1 MTKPLVL
8 ASRKDF
14 SKNLNIIKPGQA
26 RYFEKNEKKRNDRG
40 KVGTQDYRPIRI
52 IKMD

>member
-26 RYFEKNEKKRNDRG
+26 RYFEKNEKKEMIEE
-40 KVGTQDYRPIRI
+40 KWVHRI
-52 IKMD
+52 IDQLEL